1 MQQHLNA
8 KIKKLTEKI
17 EAFRPDSEL
26 KASVSKEAV
35 EDAQRDLDTLQS
47 ELAAAR
53 KARAEAKA
61 RKAAIEETVR
71 QGQWRWCNASPQ
83 SQLTLPCVCGQVNAE
98 NAAHCAEMEAM
109 KKAFNGL
116 RVEVSGYHRR
126 LLGSIT
132 NQQASDIG
140 MTA

>member
-61 RKAAIEETVR
+61 RLGRGSLTSETKGR
-71 QGQWRWCNASPQ
+71 A
-83 SQLTLPCVCGQVNAE
+83 
-98 NAAHCAEMEAM
+98 
-109 KKAFNGL
+109 KKA
-116 RVEVSGYHRR
+116 ER
-126 LLGSIT
+126 L
-132 NQQASDIG
+132 QQAGAAAS
-140 MTA
+140 MH